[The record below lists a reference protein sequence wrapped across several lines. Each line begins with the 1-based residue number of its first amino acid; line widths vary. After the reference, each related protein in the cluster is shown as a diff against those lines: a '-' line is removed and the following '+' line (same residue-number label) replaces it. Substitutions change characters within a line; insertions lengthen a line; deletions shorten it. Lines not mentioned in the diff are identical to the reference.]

1 LKTSPSNIRAETNFY
16 FGKGQSGCKINQQTN
31 MRTYKMTS
39 RLIVPLLCT
48 YAFCLS
54 ICATTTAETPDRPNA
69 LMCTPGKLIFSEDFD
84 PSTVSERWGFKA
96 DFALRDGALLRTDVE
111 PTQSKRVFLKD
122 PSFHNTIIQFD
133 FKLSGKTTD
142 LRLVTGSGGGY
153 NSVTQIHTG
162 HFQIN
167 TPIDRDAGIVPAH
180 LGDCIRKSR
189 SGQWQTITVE
199 YWDDEIIAHLGD
211 NDFVLGRHPIIDR
224 TRKYFAFQFDFPG
237 ASIDNIHVWA
247 ATGQR
252 DNWAETRQKLT
263 VIQADRDPVKRDPA
277 ERYKLEYM
285 NLKSRLTLGD
295 QAYRAL
301 VAKRDKLQAALHV
314 DYAEAFTTH
323 KQIGKLIA
331 KKKQQL
337 KASESEF
344 KAMEMEVHRASRAED
359 AYVLSTRPEIA
370 RLKEDGV
377 AKQRYVSE
385 LGQIRAQLEATGDK
399 QLAALVEKTA
409 RRQAALEARFPE
421 AFESVDAAVENRNAI
436 RKSLNDD
443 PDFQDRNRA
452 VVDAGKSIKAYE
464 EKAAPNL
471 IQLATEAKAYL
482 DSLKSS
488 GAK

>member
-1 LKTSPSNIRAETNFY
+1 
-16 FGKGQSGCKINQQTN
+16 

-48 YAFCLS
+48 FAFCIS
-54 ICATTTAETPDRPNA
+54 VCATATAEKPNPPNT
-69 LMCTPGKLIFSEDFD
+69 LMCTPGELIFSENFD
-84 PSTVSERWGFKA
+84 PATVSERWGFKV
-96 DFALRDGALLRTDVE
+96 DFALRDGALLRTEVE
-111 PTQSKRVFLKD
+111 PTESKRVFLKD

-167 TPIDRDAGIVPAH
+167 TPIDRDVGIVPAY

-199 YWDDEIIAHLGD
+199 YWNDEIIAHLSD

-252 DNWAETRQKLT
+252 NNWAETREELAA
-263 VIQADRDPVKRDPA
+263 IQSVRAPVKRDPA
-277 ERYKLEYM
+277 ERYKLAYM
-285 NLKSRLTLGD
+285 NLKSRLTLED

-301 VAKRDKLQAALHV
+301 VAKRDKLQAALHA
-314 DYAEAFTTH
+314 DYTDAFITH

-331 KKKQQL
+331 KKKQQR
-337 KASESEF
+337 KASDSEF
-344 KAMEMEVHRASRAED
+344 KAMETEVHRASRVED
-359 AYVLSTRPEIA
+359 VYVLSTRPEIA

-385 LGQIRAQLEATGDK
+385 LGQIRAQLEAAGDK

-409 RRQAALEARFPE
+409 RRQSALEARFPE
-421 AFESVDAAVENRNAI
+421 AFESVDAAVEKRNSI

-452 VVDAGKSIKAYE
+452 VVDAGKSVKAYE

-471 IQLATEAKAYL
+471 AQLATEAKAYT

-488 GAK
+488 GAN

>member
-1 LKTSPSNIRAETNFY
+1 
-16 FGKGQSGCKINQQTN
+16 
-31 MRTYKMTS
+31 MRNHKMTS
-39 RLIVPLLCT
+39 RLTVSLLCT
-48 YAFCLS
+48 FTFGLS
-54 ICATTTAETPDRPNA
+54 ICATTTAETPAPPNA

-84 PSTVSERWGFKA
+84 PATVSERWGFKA

-199 YWDDEIIAHLGD
+199 YWDDEIIAHLSD
-211 NDFVLGRHPIIDR
+211 NDFVLGKHPIIDR

-252 DNWAETRQKLT
+252 NNWAETRKKLAL
-263 VIQADRDPVKRDPA
+263 IQADRAPAKRDPA

-285 NLKSRLTLGD
+285 NLKSRLTLED
-295 QAYRAL
+295 QTYRDL
-301 VAKRDKLQAALHV
+301 VAIHDKLQAALHA
-314 DYAEAFTTH
+314 DYTDAFITH

-337 KASESEF
+337 KASDSEF
-344 KAMEMEVHRASRAED
+344 KTMETEVHRASRAED
-359 AYVLSTRPEIA
+359 AYVLSTSPELA
-370 RLKEDGV
+370 RFKEAGV
-377 AKQRYVSE
+377 PKQRFTSE
-385 LGQIRAQLEATGDK
+385 LGQVRAQLEAAGDK
-399 QLAALVEKTA
+399 QLAVLVAETTEQQVK
-409 RRQAALEARFPE
+409 LETRYPHG
-421 AFESVDAAVENRNAI
+421 FESVDAAVEKRNAI

-464 EKAAPNL
+464 EHAAPNL
-471 IQLATEAKAYL
+471 TQLATEAKAYT
-482 DSLKSS
+482 DSLKSA